1 MLKKYLGKTICG
13 YCNGYFGRDDYDTKK
28 IVFVG
33 KRYIVTENSEGWG
46 NIAYFTKESKKE
58 AEELI
63 ELWLDEDEEDD
74 W

>member
-1 MLKKYLGKTICG
+1 MLRKYLGKIISG

-33 KRYIVTENSEGWG
+33 KRYIVTENENGIP
-46 NIAYFTKESKKE
+46 NFVYFYDESREE
-58 AEELI
+58 AEKLI
-63 ELWLDEDEEDD
+63 ESWLDEDEED